1 MIIKNELEIQELAD
15 LVQRTPQ
22 SIYDRLS
29 KKDNKIH
36 QYVVQGSQPVKLY
49 KEVIK
54 EVYNKDIETLEN
66 TEKTSTCSSTLTSDE
81 KEEKS
86 GNNENDV
93 LYYKIKLLEDVIES
107 QKKDIEKKDN
117 TIADLTKLLD
127 QQQQLSLLDR
137 NKIAE
142 LEKKTLLL
150 EESQEKKKWGIL
162 SLFHKKVK
170 E

>member
-1 MIIKNELEIQELAD
+1 M
-15 LVQRTPQ
+15 
-22 SIYDRLS
+22 
-29 KKDNKIH
+29 
-36 QYVVQGSQPVKLY
+36 
-49 KEVIK
+49 
-54 EVYNKDIETLEN
+54 
-66 TEKTSTCSSTLTSDE
+66 
-81 KEEKS
+81 
-86 GNNENDV
+86 
-93 LYYKIKLLEDVIES
+93 YYKIKLLEDVIES